1 MSCSGMPMWLA
12 TDAFSCQGGQP
23 LIPPQLFLNTVSIIF
38 VSMSLKFYKIV
49 TLKFTVSKLH
59 LFLTFKFCIF
69 PTPLQLRF

>member
-49 TLKFTVSKLH
+49 TLNKVHSIKTTFVFDLQILH
-59 LFLTFKFCIF
+59 FSNSLAT
-69 PTPLQLRF
+69 